1 MSNPARGQQTATNVA
16 AYDQRVEEWRQRF
29 LRDAAS
35 AVGRRLHEL
44 GWDRVVVAHEGQV
57 ALRFLDELSPDVRQ
71 RVVAHVEANVLWE
84 EPAAVGDRLE
94 DTLDAAWRQEAT
106 AAADQALRAA
116 RAGGAGA
123 LGWDEVLG
131 ALAHHRVGHLILDPA
146 AIPSPDLV
154 EPSTGML
161 AERAVERA
169 VAAGARVTALPA
181 GQATALRAGDG
192 VVAQLRW

>member
-1 MSNPARGQQTATNVA
+1 
-16 AYDQRVEEWRQRF
+16 
-29 LRDAAS
+29 
-35 AVGRRLHEL
+35 
-44 GWDRVVVAHEGQV
+44 
-57 ALRFLDELSPDVRQ
+57 VRQ

-154 EPSTGML
+154 EPSTLAVLGHPAAGML